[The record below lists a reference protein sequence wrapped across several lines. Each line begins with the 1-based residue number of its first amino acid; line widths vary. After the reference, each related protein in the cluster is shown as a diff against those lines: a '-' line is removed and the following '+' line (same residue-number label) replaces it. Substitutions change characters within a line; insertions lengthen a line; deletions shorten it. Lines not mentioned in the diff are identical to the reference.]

1 MQLGGLLVMRW
12 KDSWNTGKKYIPR
25 FKDYNEPKIQGLF
38 SITLFRKV

>member
-1 MQLGGLLVMRW
+1 MQLGGVISDEMEGSLEHR
-12 KDSWNTGKKYIPR
+12 KKYIPR